1 VIFFEFEIS
10 VSMSNE
16 IFEIDH
22 SYYSAV
28 NITGRV
34 SH

>member
-1 VIFFEFEIS
+1 
-10 VSMSNE
+10 MSNE